1 MFDRATTL
9 PYDRVL
15 AIDFEYEVKVGNPP
29 IPVCL
34 VVKDLK
40 DGSVAR
46 YWRDDLEH
54 MKTPPFDT
62 GGKTLIVAY
71 YAPAEMLCFRVLG
84 WPMPQRLIDLY
95 VEFRLLTNGQDLP
108 SGAGLVGALRFFEL
122 DDFVPL
128 EKGEIRQLILSGGP
142 WTECQQARILDYCLE
157 DVTALGP
164 LLDAVLARSPW
175 SKDRL
180 EQALARGLYMYAV
193 GVMEHNG
200 IPIDMVIYNRLR
212 THWETIK
219 RGLIT
224 ETDRDFGVYQ
234 DGSFKELQFERYL
247 YNMGVP
253 WPRLGSGKL
262 ALDRDT
268 FSRMSKTYPVVKPL
282 HDLRTTLSELKLNGL
297 TVGADGR
304 NRAMLSPFRAKT
316 GRNQPS
322 TTKFVFGPSRWFR
335 GLIKPPEGMAL
346 AYCDW
351 SSQEIAIAGALS
363 GDELLWEAYAS
374 GDPYM
379 TFAIQAGLAPKG
391 ATKETHKAVRNRCK
405 QVVLG
410 TNYGMSAHGVAQAAG
425 ISVLEAQSLLQRH
438 RETYQKFW
446 CWAEDNKNTGLLGK
460 PLTTPFGWRI
470 QVESGTPKANTFL
483 NWPMQAN
490 GAEMMRFACSFAV
503 QRGIKLCA
511 PIHDALL
518 IEASIEQIDA
528 EVERLKGCMT
538 EASELVLGDGKIC
551 RVDADIIRYPD
562 RFMDEGGSVMWQT
575 VTNLL
580 DNIES

>member
-15 AIDFEYEVKVGNPP
+15 AIDFEYEVKDGNPP

-46 YWRDDLEH
+46 YWRDELEH

-62 GGKTLIVAY
+62 GGNTLIVAY
-71 YAPAEMLCFRVLG
+71 YTPAEMLCFRVLG

-95 VEFRLLTNGQDLP
+95 VEFRLQTNGQDLP
-108 SGAGLVGALRFFEL
+108 SRAGLVGALRFFEL

-128 EKGEIRQLILSGGP
+128 EKDEIRQLILSGGP
-142 WTECQQARILDYCLE
+142 WTECQKAGILDYCLE

-164 LLDAVLARSPW
+164 LLDAVLACSPW

-180 EQALARGLYMYAV
+180 EQALARGLYMHAV
-193 GVMEHNG
+193 GLMEHNG
-200 IPIDMVIYNRLR
+200 IPIDMVIYNRLQ

-247 YNMGVP
+247 YDMGIP

-282 HDLRTTLSELKLNGL
+282 HDLRTTLGELKLNGL

-379 TFAIQAGLAPKG
+379 AFAIQAGLAPMG

-446 CWAEDNKNTGLLGK
+446 RWAEDNKNTGLLGK
-460 PLTTPFGWRI
+460 PLTTPFGWCI

-518 IEASIEQIDA
+518 IEAPIEHIDA
-528 EVERLKGCMT
+528 EVERLKDCMT

-551 RVDADIIRYPD
+551 RVDAEIIRYPD
-562 RFMDEGGSVMWQT
+562 RFMDEGGAEMWQT
-575 VTNLL
+575 VMTLL

>member
-1 MFDRATTL
+1 
-9 PYDRVL
+9 
-15 AIDFEYEVKVGNPP
+15 
-29 IPVCL
+29 
-34 VVKDLK
+34 
-40 DGSVAR
+40 
-46 YWRDDLEH
+46 
-54 MKTPPFDT
+54 
-62 GGKTLIVAY
+62 
-71 YAPAEMLCFRVLG
+71 
-84 WPMPQRLIDLY
+84 
-95 VEFRLLTNGQDLP
+95 
-108 SGAGLVGALRFFEL
+108 
-122 DDFVPL
+122 
-128 EKGEIRQLILSGGP
+128 
-142 WTECQQARILDYCLE
+142 
-157 DVTALGP
+157 
-164 LLDAVLARSPW
+164 
-175 SKDRL
+175 
-180 EQALARGLYMYAV
+180 
-193 GVMEHNG
+193 
-200 IPIDMVIYNRLR
+200 
-212 THWETIK
+212 
-219 RGLIT
+219 
-224 ETDRDFGVYQ
+224 
-234 DGSFKELQFERYL
+234 
-247 YNMGVP
+247 
-253 WPRLGSGKL
+253 
-262 ALDRDT
+262 
-268 FSRMSKTYPVVKPL
+268 
-282 HDLRTTLSELKLNGL
+282 
-297 TVGADGR
+297 
-304 NRAMLSPFRAKT
+304 
-316 GRNQPS
+316 
-322 TTKFVFGPSRWFR
+322 
-335 GLIKPPEGMAL
+335 MAL

-379 TFAIQAGLAPKG
+379 AFAIQAGLAPKG

-518 IEASIEQIDA
+518 IEAPIEHIDA
-528 EVERLKGCMT
+528 EVERLKDCMT

-562 RFMDEGGSVMWQT
+562 RFMDEGGSEMWQT
-575 VTNLL
+575 VMTLL
-580 DNIES
+580 DNLES

>member
-1 MFDRATTL
+1 
-9 PYDRVL
+9 
-15 AIDFEYEVKVGNPP
+15 
-29 IPVCL
+29 
-34 VVKDLK
+34 
-40 DGSVAR
+40 
-46 YWRDDLEH
+46 
-54 MKTPPFDT
+54 
-62 GGKTLIVAY
+62 
-71 YAPAEMLCFRVLG
+71 
-84 WPMPQRLIDLY
+84 MPQRLIDLY

-108 SGAGLVGALRFFEL
+108 GGTGLVGALQFFEL
-122 DDFVPL
+122 NDFVPL
-128 EKGEIRQLILSGGP
+128 EKDEIRRLILSGGP
-142 WTECQQARILDYCLE
+142 WTECQKAKILDYCLE

-164 LLDAVLARSPW
+164 LLDAVLKRSPW

-212 THWETIK
+212 THWEAIK
-219 RGLIT
+219 RGLIA
-224 ETDRDFGVYQ
+224 ETDRDFGVYR

-247 YNMGVP
+247 YDMGIP
-253 WPRLGSGKL
+253 WPRLDSGKL

-268 FSRMSKTYPVVKPL
+268 FSRMSKTYPMVKPL

-379 TFAIQAGLAPKG
+379 AFAIQAGLAPMG

-518 IEASIEQIDA
+518 IEAPIEHIDA
-528 EVERLKGCMT
+528 EVERLKGCMM

-562 RFMDEGGSVMWQT
+562 RFMDEGGSEMWQT
-575 VTNLL
+575 VMNLL
-580 DNIES
+580 ENIEA